1 MALAGP
7 AGGASIAGCILARIM
22 NADAMSLHL
31 DTQADV
37 DAAVR
42 LLVAQDPRLAPV
54 LALAGLPPLRRR
66 PGGFAGLASIVT
78 AQQLSTASAGAIW
91 TRLNAAYDPFDPARI
106 RRARAAT
113 MARIGLSAAKIRTLK
128 AVAAAIAA
136 GLDLD
141 ALADCPADDAH
152 RALTAV
158 HGIGPWTA
166 DIYLLFCLGNAD
178 AWPAGD
184 LAVQE
189 AARIAFGLDARPSAK
204 AMIPLAE
211 PWRPWRGVA
220 ACLLW
225 SYYRVIKRR
234 EAAPLQ
240 AMPKAS

>member
-1 MALAGP
+1 MKAG
-7 AGGASIAGCILARIM
+7 
-22 NADAMSLHL
+22 AMVVHL

-54 LALAGLPPLRRR
+54 LARAGSPPLRRR

-78 AQQLSTASAGAIW
+78 AQQLSTASAAAIW
-91 TRLNAAYDPFDPARI
+91 GRLSAAFDPFDPARV
-106 RRARAAT
+106 RRARAT
-113 MARIGLSAAKIRTLK
+113 TLARIGLSAAKIRTLK
-128 AVAAAIAA
+128 AIAAAIAA

-166 DIYLLFCLGNAD
+166 DIYLLFCLGHAD

-189 AARIAFGLDARPSAK
+189 AIRIAFDLDTRPNAK
-204 AMIPLAE
+204 AMVSLAE

-225 SYYRVIKRR
+225 SYYRAVKRR

-240 AMPKAS
+240 ATPNAS